1 MSKLKICEV
10 NSKSLFANYR
20 DKVLGFFI
28 KFLHDEELAKD
39 LAQDVFLKLI
49 EKEKSLLNVRDLD
62 GYIYNMCRNMAFDH
76 LKKASHDRKY
86 RNFLINAGLKTQN
99 PEVNRKIDVD
109 HYRTV
114 LEDSLNHLPDQQRL
128 IFNLSKREGLSHE
141 KIAEMLDISPNTV
154 RNHLYQALKN
164 IRATTNPNI
173 DVILIVVYFVA
184 GLLLV

>member
-1 MSKLKICEV
+1 M
-10 NSKSLFANYR
+10 NSKSLFSNYR

-28 KFLHDEELAKD
+28 KFLNDEELAKD

-49 EKEKSLLNVRDLD
+49 EKEKSLNQIQDLD
-62 GYIYNMCRNMAFDH
+62 GYIYNMCRNLAFDH
-76 LKKASHDRKY
+76 LKKASHDSRYRK
-86 RNFLINAGLKTQN
+86 FILQAGQKSQN
-99 PEVNRKIDVD
+99 PEIIRQIDVD

-114 LEDSLNHLPDQQRL
+114 LEESLKHLPDQQRL

-141 KIAEMLDISPNTV
+141 KIAEMLDISPHTV

-173 DVILIVVYFVA
+173 DLIVILAYLVS
-184 GLLLV
+184 GLLFF